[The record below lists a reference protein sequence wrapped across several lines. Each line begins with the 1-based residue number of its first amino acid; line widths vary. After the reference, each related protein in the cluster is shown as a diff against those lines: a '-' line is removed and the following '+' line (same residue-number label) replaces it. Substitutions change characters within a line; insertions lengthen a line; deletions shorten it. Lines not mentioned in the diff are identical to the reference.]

1 MSTKPH
7 HIGQQ
12 TRRKRTHTVVKRS
25 NTRQGKWLKNVLVFA
40 CFLAAIG
47 VFAFFAV
54 VSASAQSTSSLSAAK
69 QQLVQSQA
77 QWHALVDQK
86 KAPKVQVAP
95 GSCPVD
101 LHHAPVITTLTPE
114 QVATMHNA
122 YASFASVIS
131 AEQKPY
137 FIFGENG
144 KFVVQALPLDPC
156 KVDPILQQQSKQTF
170 RAPAASQGD
179 LIILS
184 VQGDLI
190 TYRASSG
197 TTGVFNYVTGQFQPA
212 S

>member
-7 HIGQQ
+7 YLRQQ
-12 TRRKRTHTVVKRS
+12 TRRKHTRTLAKQR
-25 NTRQGKWLKNVLVFA
+25 NTRQGQWLKNVLVFA
-40 CFLAAIG
+40 CFLVAIG
-47 VFAFFAV
+47 AFAFFAV
-54 VSASAQSTSSLSAAK
+54 VSVSAQSTPSLSAAK

-86 KAPKVQVAP
+86 KAPKVKVAP

-101 LHHAPVITTLTPE
+101 LHHAPVITTLTPA
-114 QVATMHNA
+114 QMATMHNA

-156 KVDPILQQQSKQTF
+156 KVDPVQQQQSEQAF
-170 RAPAASQGD
+170 QAPASSQGN

-184 VQGDLI
+184 IQGDLV

-197 TTGVFNYVTGQFQPA
+197 ATGVFNYVTGQFQPA